1 MPLMPKRVKYRKV
14 QRGSNAGLATSKN
27 KLDFGDY
34 ALQALTRGYVT
45 NNQIEAA
52 RVAINR
58 HLKRRGKVWI
68 RMFPFRS
75 FTKKPLEVRMGK
87 GKGAVEGWVA
97 PVLPGRVLFEI
108 DGVSEENAREAMRLA
123 AHKLPIKCKFV
134 KREVEE
140 AAE

>member
-14 QRGSNAGLATSKN
+14 QRGSNAGLATKN
-27 KLDFGDY
+27 NKIDFGAY
-34 ALQALTRGYVT
+34 ALQAVTRGYVT

-68 RMFPFRS
+68 RMFPYKS

-87 GKGAVEGWVA
+87 GKGNVEGWMA
-97 PVLPGRVLFEI
+97 PVKPGRVLFEI
-108 DGVSEENAREAMRLA
+108 SGCSETVAREAMSRA
-123 AHKLPIKCKFV
+123 ANKLCLRCKFLS
-134 KREVEE
+134 RESN
-140 AAE
+140 

>member
-14 QRGSNAGLATSKN
+14 PRGSNAGLATKN
-27 KLDFGDY
+27 NKIDFGDY
-34 ALQALTRGYVT
+34 ALQAVTRGYVT

-68 RMFPFRS
+68 RMFPYKS

-87 GKGAVEGWVA
+87 GKGNVEGWMA
-97 PVLPGRVLFEI
+97 PVKPGRVLFEI
-108 DGVSEENAREAMRLA
+108 SGCSETVAREAMSRA
-123 AHKLPIKCKFV
+123 ANKLCLRCKFLS
-134 KREVEE
+134 RESN
-140 AAE
+140 